1 VIIMDLYAVAEQIVM
16 NYGYLGIFIVSFSEA
31 FIQPIPPD
39 VFIMGATYFGL
50 NPVISAIVATIG
62 STLGGL
68 FGYFLGDKLGHP
80 IFIKL
85 FGEKYLHKGEEF
97 FNKYGIYGVVIAGF
111 SPLPYKVIAWL
122 SGIFE
127 MHRLLFTIGT
137 VIGRLPRFLA
147 VAYFGDVLGN
157 IDKLYQLNIKLFYL
171 INSHYN
177 PIFDIVMPFISKTLY
192 PVIAITTLIILIKNR
207 QFGIKLIYAII
218 LASVIL
224 LSLKYSVNEPRPYLV
239 LDNIH
244 LLANEGCEPSFPSG
258 HATLSFTLATS
269 LIHYSKKIGII
280 FLIWAII
287 VAYSRVYIGV
297 HYPFDVI
304 AGMIIGIACGY
315 LVKIDTSKLKN
326 YIKKLYKNILYP

>member
-1 VIIMDLYAVAEQIVM
+1 MDLYAIAENLVM
-16 NYGYLGIFIVSFSEA
+16 SYGYIGIFIISFTEA

-39 VFIMGATYFGL
+39 VFIIGASFFGL
-50 NPVISAIVATIG
+50 SPIISAVIATIG
-62 STLGGL
+62 STFGGL
-68 FGYFLGDKLGHP
+68 FGYLLGDKLGHP
-80 IFIKL
+80 VFVKI
-85 FGEKYLHKGEEF
+85 FGERYLHKGEEF

-207 QFGIKLIYAII
+207 QFGIKLIYALI

-224 LSLKYSVNEPRPYLV
+224 LSLKYLV
-239 LDNIH
+239 ITSS
-244 LLANEGCEPSFPSG
+244 LAFKNRQS
-258 HATLSFTLATS
+258 
-269 LIHYSKKIGII
+269 IKKNI
-280 FLIWAII
+280 FLLII
-287 VAYSRVYIGV
+287 SIKALERILLTSFKTIPTTKLGTFGV
-297 HYPFDVI
+297 V
-304 AGMIIGIACGY
+304 GMGK
-315 LVKIDTSKLKN
+315 VVEN
-326 YIKKLYKNILYP
+326 